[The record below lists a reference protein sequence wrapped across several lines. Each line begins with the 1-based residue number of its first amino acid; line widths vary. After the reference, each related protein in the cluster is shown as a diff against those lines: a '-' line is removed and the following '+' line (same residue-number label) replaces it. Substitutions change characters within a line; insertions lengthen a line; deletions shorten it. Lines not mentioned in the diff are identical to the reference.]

1 MPAAA
6 CLPSRFVVF
15 CLLHPTASV
24 RCVPLAA
31 FGSFGSLY
39 PACCVRQL
47 QLDVYCLLRSAA
59 SVCCVLFAAFR
70 LPRGNL
76 LLPVRPS
83 RVVLADKFS
92 ADSFVC
98 GNRVFSFCNR
108 SADYDI
114 VGADFFCFFRCSD
127 SDLISFVSVSKAYA
141 RGYG

>member
-1 MPAAA
+1 MVQLVMNAG
-6 CLPSRFVVF
+6 CG
-15 CLLHPTASV
+15 LLAESV
-24 RCVPLAA
+24 RCVLFAA
-31 FGSFGSLY
+31 SDSFGSLC

-47 QLDVYCLLRSAA
+47 RFVVSRLLRSAA

-83 RVVLADKFS
+83 RGVLADKFS

-108 SADYDI
+108 SAHYDI